1 MVSQRSEKQEKG
13 KREGAEESKLLQYKL
28 VVSVIHHAECL
39 GTQACP
45 PRTLPFSAYARRSL
59 LATASYHLSL

>member
-13 KREGAEESKLLQYKL
+13 KREGAEDSKLLQYKL

-45 PRTLPFSAYARRSL
+45 PRTLPFSA
-59 LATASYHLSL
+59 